1 MLYSWYLSY
10 PLNVVTVD
18 DVLFNHVSILYWISL
33 PLMLTSLFLIGITF
47 KNTSYKWIISVGI
60 FIALYSLSFFFVMLS
75 GSDSQYFRGFNEYFI
90 ETKNLNP
97 LQPNHWYYQWPS
109 FFILSYVSTSVSGLS
124 LTAFEFLL
132 YTVIGFLVS
141 VSLHFYA
148 SRTVKTDV
156 SRKIKAVSFIIIP
169 AFVISMYNFLNYQC
183 VPFSL
188 ALGLLFLIFMIETFQ
203 KSSGLTVVVIILFL
217 SISIT
222 HVFVPIFLI
231 LYLLIRTIIE
241 RKRHYG
247 NLFLISFVVFLL
259 IQITFAQYGLAK
271 NILRVLESS
280 LEYSI
285 IISRTLSPVSSPID
299 IIAQMFSRIATLAFI
314 TLCGIGFLFLLM
326 KRKLKPLDK
335 AILITGIIY
344 SGLGVFF
351 SSLGW
356 RAIILAFI
364 PVSLGFL
371 CFFERKSRM
380 YLKYVF
386 SVLIIVLLVLFTF
399 VPLHHS
405 FSNSVNF
412 QTIEAHRT
420 DNFLIE
426 HYKLEDFTTIYA
438 GFRVITYLQS
448 RTNHTNLTPRF
459 EDGREAEIV
468 LYTVELG
475 KALLNEN
482 YTMEKLFSE
491 KMLCSAYNNGYSFIA
506 VEAR

>member
-1 MLYSWYLSY
+1 MLCSWYLSY
-10 PLNVVTVD
+10 PLTIDSVD
-18 DVLFNHVSILYWISL
+18 DVLFNHISILYWISL
-33 PLMLTSLFLIGITF
+33 TLVSTSLLLIGITF
-47 KNTSYKWIISVGI
+47 KNNSYNWIISVAL
-60 FIALYSLSFFFVMLS
+60 FITLFSLSYFFVMS
-75 GSDSQYFRGFNEYFI
+75 TGSDSQYFRGFNEYFM

-109 FFILSYVSTSVSGLS
+109 FFMLSYVSTSVSGLS
-124 LTAFEFLL
+124 LANFEFLL
-132 YTVIGFLVS
+132 YTIIGFLIS
-141 VSLHFYA
+141 VSLNFYA
-148 SRTVKTDV
+148 SRTIKTDV
-156 SRKIKAVSFIIIP
+156 SRKFKIASFLIIP
-169 AFVISMYNFLNYQC
+169 AFIISMYNFFNYQC

-203 KSSGLTVVVIILFL
+203 KSSGLTVVVIILYL

-241 RKRHYG
+241 RNRHYG
-247 NLFLISFVVFLL
+247 NLFLISSVVFLL
-259 IQITFAQYGLAK
+259 IQITLAQYGLAN
-271 NILRVLESS
+271 NILRILESS

-285 IISRTLSPVSSPID
+285 IVSRTLAPISSPID
-299 IIAQMFSRIATLAFI
+299 IIAQMFSRIATFAFI
-314 TLCGIGFLFLLM
+314 ILCGVGFLFLLIK
-326 KRKLKPLDK
+326 KRLKPLDK
-335 AILITGIIY
+335 SILITGIIY
-344 SGLGVFF
+344 SGLGVFL

-364 PVSLGFL
+364 PISLGVL
-371 CFFERKSRM
+371 WFFERKSKI

-386 SVLIIVLLVLFTF
+386 SALIIALLVMFTF
-399 VPLHHS
+399 IPLHHS

-420 DNFLIE
+420 DNFLIQ

-459 EDGREAEIV
+459 ENGKDAEVV

-482 YTMEKLFSE
+482 YTMGKLFSE
-491 KMLCSAYNNGYSFIA
+491 EMLCSAYNNGHSFIA
-506 VEAR
+506 VKAR